1 MAKTKGMD
9 LFEQANAELIR
20 SNADRKH
27 PFRLMYLSTFGEYP
41 EVRTV
46 VKRKVDPDLNLIF
59 FTDSRSP
66 KVTQIRDN
74 PKVSVLFYHP
84 KKKLQLR
91 LYGKA
96 VLIDHGHGDFD
107 RYWQS
112 VQGAPSLQDYTTVKA
127 PGSPIGQ
134 ESEAQALF
142 GEEVYFVAVQI
153 LTEKL
158 DVLQLGRESHQR
170 SRFVRDKDNWIQQ
183 ELVP

>member
-1 MAKTKGMD
+1 MD
-9 LFEQANAELIR
+9 LFEIAKAELLR

-46 VKRKVDPDLNLIF
+46 VKRKVDSELKLTF

-66 KVTQIRDN
+66 KVDQLREH

-84 KKKLQLR
+84 KKKLQIR
-91 LYGKA
+91 LYGQA
-96 VLIDHGHGDFD
+96 QLIDEGHGDFD
-107 RYWQS
+107 RYLQS
-112 VQGAPSLQDYTTVKA
+112 VKESPSVKDYTTIQA
-127 PGSPIGQ
+127 PGQTLSE
-134 ESEAQALF
+134 ESEAGALF
-142 GEEVYFVAVQI
+142 GDEIHFVAI
-153 LTEKL
+153 EIHPARL

-170 SRFVRDKDNWIQQ
+170 SLFMREKDNWIQQ